1 MSQCLL
7 STRPP
12 ILNCVYYMVSPFPA
26 ETSQSQFPPPPS
38 FSPLTLNLNLSFSPA
53 GDGVLFCSFF
63 SFLPVHSNFEVI
75 APFSF
80 VPRLYLSRYVNPSNL
95 SCCHPFFFFFVV
107 SPLHRHDSILKR
119 RFSAACTTFAKSPT
133 TIQHHHSASFSFEV
147 QFSVC

>member
-95 SCCHPFFFFFVV
+95 SCCHPFFFFVV